1 VQPAI
6 RVSFGIEPEK
16 TTCCFQLSRH
26 GVIFFIR
33 AVTPVNFVRLS
44 QFGYLIDPVSQ
55 CLVGGHNKFLGQ
67 VGASSSLMRSFVK
80 VCFPQVQYN
89 EPHH

>member
-1 VQPAI
+1 
-6 RVSFGIEPEK
+6 
-16 TTCCFQLSRH
+16 
-26 GVIFFIR
+26 
-33 AVTPVNFVRLS
+33 LS